1 MHSKQIFLCTENFE
15 RFLAGNKVGLTSKC
29 PNSSD
34 PYAMKVE
41 CLKSDFCAPKVW
53 KKWKKEGARVK
64 GQKTVFGAK
73 SNGLQ
78 VFYFLFLFLSGC
90 LC

>member
-1 MHSKQIFLCTENFE
+1 MHPKQIFLCTEKIE

-41 CLKSDFCAPKVW
+41 CLKSDFCAPKV
-53 KKWKKEGARVK
+53 
-64 GQKTVFGAK
+64 
-73 SNGLQ
+73 
-78 VFYFLFLFLSGC
+78 
-90 LC
+90 